1 MNDELTTA
9 VSPRSRRRSTVETA
23 LRVIHTPDTEQLGFE
38 QILGPAVTLIGRGT
52 GENHLRIEGDRSLSR
67 NHAAV
72 VYDNDAR
79 RFVLEDQGSRN
90 GTHVNGR
97 RAQREHLSIGDVIR
111 LGETVICVAVKA
123 APGDEATA
131 VMGRSMVAVSAAMR
145 GVLAQCQQVGPTDLH
160 VLISG
165 ETGVGKEL
173 VARCLHQCSGA
184 KGPLVAVNCA
194 TLRPELAAS
203 ELFGHVKGAFSGAD
217 RDRRGLLESAAG
229 GTCFLDEVG
238 ELLPDIQAQLL
249 RAIEE
254 REVRPVGAS
263 RTAKVDARF
272 VAATNVELGLAVE
285 GGQFRSDLYARL
297 AQWTLAV
304 PPLRERRD
312 DVPAL
317 VRHLLLEFA
326 PHAEYSVTADAMEAL
341 CLHSWPMNVREL
353 ASLLR
358 RVTVELPDGGEVDLD
373 LLSDEVVATLGPRA
387 DLDEPE
393 PVPGLPSPPPGQ
405 APTRTELEILLTHYA
420 GRVTDVAR
428 HLGRHRVQ
436 VHRWL
441 KRHGLLAA
449 DFRP

>member
-9 VSPRSRRRSTVETA
+9 VSPRSRRRSTVETV

-38 QILGPAVTLIGRGT
+38 QVLGPAVTLIGRGT

-97 RAQREHLSIGDVIR
+97 RAQREHLSVGDLIR

-123 APGDEATA
+123 AAGDEATP
-131 VMGRSMVAVSAAMR
+131 VMGRSIVAVSAAMR

-160 VLISG
+160 VLITG

-173 VARCLHQCSGA
+173 VARYLHQCSGA

-263 RTAKVDARF
+263 RTAVVDARF
-272 VAATNVELGLAVE
+272 VAATNVELGTAVE

-326 PHAEYSVTADAMEAL
+326 PRAEYSVTADAMEAL

-353 ASLLR
+353 ASGLR
-358 RVTVELPDGGEVDLD
+358 RVTVELPGGGEVDLD

-420 GRVTDVAR
+420 GKVTDVAR

-449 DFRP
+449 DFRH